1 MSKPDYASLLRQI
14 AVATSPPNSDS
25 SNLDSDTQTDS
36 FLLAAWVSVFG
47 NWPNVTLPV
56 VLMELTFDITNG
68 STGTSPINIMATSSA
83 AGFTFAGQN
92 HSVTVDGTS
101 SVNIP
106 TLASTTQ
113 QVYVSSCTKS
123 SDGTKAIVQISYNSD
138 DQTTTGLG
146 LRIHYDNRVL
156 QLSAIN
162 NVLETGIF
170 IRPET
175 TSGAARQ
182 ALINQAYRF
191 EEPLS
196 SSEKELF
203 SYMESGYIDEQ
214 PEVDRISFVGDPIG
228 PDYIDPDNP
237 GAGYIPRSEYT

>member
-1 MSKPDYASLLRQI
+1 MAKPDYATLLRQI
-14 AVATSPPNSDS
+14 AVATSPPNSDT
-25 SNLDSDTQTDS
+25 SNLDSDAQTDS
-36 FLLAAWVSVFG
+36 FLLAAWVSLFG
-47 NWPNVTLPV
+47 NWPNDTLPV

-113 QVYVSSCTKS
+113 HVYVSSCTKS

-170 IRPET
+170 IRPEA

-182 ALINQAYRF
+182 ALIDQTYVF
-191 EEPLS
+191 TEPLTEA
-196 SSEKELF
+196 EKELF
-203 SYMESGYIDEQ
+203 EYASFDYVTDNPASDGN
-214 PEVDRISFVGDPIG
+214 SFVGDYRG
-228 PDYIDPDNP
+228 PDYS
-237 GAGYIPRSEYT
+237 G

>member
-1 MSKPDYASLLRQI
+1 MAKPDYSSLLRQI
-14 AVATSPPNSDS
+14 AVATSPPNSDTT
-25 SNLDSDTQTDS
+25 NLDSDTQTDS
-36 FLLAAWVSVFG
+36 FLLAAWGSLFG
-47 NWPNVTLPV
+47 NWPNVTLPA

-101 SVNIP
+101 SVSIP
-106 TLASTTQ
+106 TLAANTQ
-113 QVYVSSCTKS
+113 HVYVSSCTKS

-170 IRPET
+170 IRPEV

-182 ALINQAYRF
+182 ALINQAYVF
-191 EEPLS
+191 TEPLTNE
-196 SSEKELF
+196 EKELF
-203 SYMESGYIDEQ
+203 EYASFDYVTDNPASDGN
-214 PEVDRISFVGDPIG
+214 SFVGDYRG
-228 PDYIDPDNP
+228 PDYS
-237 GAGYIPRSEYT
+237 G

>member
-1 MSKPDYASLLRQI
+1 MAKPDYASLLRQI
-14 AVATSPPNSDS
+14 AVATSPPNSDT

-36 FLLAAWVSVFG
+36 FLLAAWVSIFG
-47 NWPNVTLPV
+47 NWPNVALPV
-56 VLMELTFDITNG
+56 VLMELTFDIANG

-92 HSVTVDGTS
+92 HSVTVDGAST
-101 SVNIP
+101 VNIP

-113 QVYVSSCTKS
+113 HIYVSSCTKS

-162 NVLETGIF
+162 NVLETGLF
-170 IRPET
+170 IRPEA
-175 TSGAARQ
+175 TSGAAKQ
-182 ALINQAYRF
+182 SLIDQAYVF
-191 EEPLS
+191 NEPLTNA
-196 SSEKELF
+196 EKELF
-203 SYMESGYIDEQ
+203 EYASFDYVTDNPASDGN
-214 PEVDRISFVGDPIG
+214 SFVGDYRG
-228 PDYIDPDNP
+228 PDYS
-237 GAGYIPRSEYT
+237 G